1 MNDMDRGKEKCEILK
16 AIRTYVAE
24 KYGLEYATTECSHKG
39 DCPGTCPMCDAEL
52 ADLQQQL
59 EEQGITD
66 ISQDKALSNMVENY
80 FNTIRQDEDEQ
91 LPLGGEPA
99 LPDGIFRTE
108 GMPEPNMPMEGDVTM
123 LPIDPEHKYE
133 RKVILECPVAGI
145 GFHDINDIWDELY
158 VGAKLALVREP
169 KNKYDRNAVAVA
181 LADDYD
187 ENAPE
192 DFDFDFILGYIPRN
206 NNAAIAAMLDMGW
219 QEMLEAEITE
229 LKDHAPYS
237 DKLHIAVY
245 IRSKE
250 PVLLKDDRLHIIDFD
265 DEDWEAF
272 KEELWQKGYTY
283 RRWGKLLPDVTDL
296 PEEGDMVVFIHSED
310 DKKLLYLMKVI
321 AEGDLQVRSILTHDE
336 DLHELIDDCCPYV
349 LTALKGPMK
358 LPSDE
363 LVFLGTPWEGHCRP
377 DFKLNKEVSDKLL
390 MLLQEK

>member
-1 MNDMDRGKEKCEILK
+1 
-16 AIRTYVAE
+16 
-24 KYGLEYATTECSHKG
+24 
-39 DCPGTCPMCDAEL
+39 
-52 ADLQQQL
+52 
-59 EEQGITD
+59 
-66 ISQDKALSNMVENY
+66 MVENY
-80 FNTIRQDEDEQ
+80 FNSIRQDENEQ
-91 LPLGGEPA
+91 RPLGGEPA
-99 LPDGIFRTE
+99 LPDDIFRTE
-108 GMPEPNMPMEGDVTM
+108 GMPEPPTHLEGYITMPPI
-123 LPIDPEHKYE
+123 LPEPEYE

-145 GFHDINDIWDELY
+145 GFHDIHDIWDELY

-169 KNKYDRNAVAVA
+169 KNKYDKNAVAVA

-219 QEMLEAEITE
+219 QEMLEAEVTE

-250 PVLLKDDRLHIIDFD
+250 PVLPKDDRLHIIDFD
-265 DEDWEAF
+265 DEDWEDF

-296 PEEGDMVVFIHSED
+296 PEEGDMVVFIYPED
-310 DKKLLYLMKVI
+310 DKNVLYLMKVI
-321 AEGDLQVRSILTHDE
+321 AEGDEQAQPILTHGE

-349 LTALKGPMK
+349 LTVVKGPMT
-358 LPSDE
+358 LVANE
-363 LVFLGTPWEGHCRP
+363 LAFLGTAWKEYCRP
-377 DFKLNKEVSDKLL
+377 DIKLEKEVSDKLL
-390 MLLQEK
+390 RLLQEK

>member
-1 MNDMDRGKEKCEILK
+1 MKDMDRGKEKCEILK

-39 DCPGTCPMCDAEL
+39 DCPGTCPKCDAEL
-52 ADLQQQL
+52 ADLQRQL
-59 EEQGITD
+59 EKQGITD
-66 ISQDKALSNMVENY
+66 ISQDKALSDMVENY
-80 FNTIRQDEDEQ
+80 INTLRQNEDEQ
-91 LPLGGEPA
+91 LPLGGKPA
-99 LPDGIFRTE
+99 LPDDIFVTE
-108 GMPEPNMPMEGDVTM
+108 GMPEPPTHLEGEVTVP
-123 LPIDPEHKYE
+123 PIDPAPEYE

-187 ENAPE
+187 ESAPE
-192 DFDFDFILGYIPRN
+192 DFDFDFILGYIPRKD
-206 NNAAIAAMLDMGW
+206 NAAIAAMLDMGW
-219 QEMLEAEITE
+219 QEMLEVEITE

-250 PVLLKDDRLHIIDFD
+250 PVQPKDDRLHILGFD

-296 PEEGDMVVFIHSED
+296 PEDGDMVVFIHPED
-310 DKKLLYLMKVI
+310 DKKVLYLMKVI
-321 AEGDLQVRSILTHDE
+321 AEGDEQVRSILTHDE

-349 LTALKGPMK
+349 LTVVKGPIT
-358 LPSDE
+358 LSSDE
-363 LVFLGTPWEGHCRP
+363 LVFLGTQWEGHSRP
-377 DFKLNKEVSDKLL
+377 DFKLEKEVSD
-390 MLLQEK
+390 MLLTLLQGK

>member
-1 MNDMDRGKEKCEILK
+1 MNDMDRGKEKCERLK

-39 DCPGTCPMCDAEL
+39 DCPGTCPKCDAEL
-52 ADLQQQL
+52 ADLQRQL

-66 ISQDKALSNMVENY
+66 ISQDKALSNLVENY
-80 FNTIRQDEDEQ
+80 INTLRQNEDEQ
-91 LPLGGEPA
+91 LPLGGKPA
-99 LPDGIFRTE
+99 LPDFIFVTE
-108 GMPEPNMPMEGDVTM
+108 GMPEPPTHLEGEVTVP
-123 LPIDPEHKYE
+123 PIDPAPEYE

-192 DFDFDFILGYIPRN
+192 DFDFDFILGYIPRKD
-206 NNAAIAAMLDMGW
+206 NAAIAAMLDMGW

-250 PVLLKDDRLHIIDFD
+250 PVQPKDDRLHILGFD

-296 PEEGDMVVFIHSED
+296 PEEGDMVVFIHTED
-310 DKKLLYLMKVI
+310 DRSVLYLMKVI
-321 AEGDLQVRSILTHDE
+321 AEGDEQVRSILTHGEALDE
-336 DLHELIDDCCPYV
+336 MIDDCCPYV
-349 LTALKGPMK
+349 LTVVKGPIT
-358 LPSDE
+358 LSSDE

-377 DFKLNKEVSDKLL
+377 DFKLEKEVSD
-390 MLLQEK
+390 MLLTLLQGK

>member
-1 MNDMDRGKEKCEILK
+1 MKDMDRGKEKCEILK

-24 KYGLEYATTECSHKG
+24 KYGLEYATNECSHKG
-39 DCPGTCPMCDAEL
+39 DCLGTCPMCDAEL

-66 ISQDKALSNMVENY
+66 ISQDKALSDMVENY

-91 LPLGGEPA
+91 RPLGGEPA

-108 GMPEPNMPMEGDVTM
+108 GMPEPFTDLEGYISEP
-123 LPIDPEHKYE
+123 PIATEHKYE

-250 PVLLKDDRLHIIDFD
+250 PVLPKDDRLHIIDFD

-296 PEEGDMVVFIHSED
+296 PEEGDMVVFIHTED
-310 DKKLLYLMKVI
+310 DRSVLYLMKVI
-321 AEGDLQVRSILTHDE
+321 AEGDLQVRSILTHGENPNDSV
-336 DLHELIDDCCPYV
+336 DDCCPYV
-349 LTALKGPMK
+349 LTVIKGPMT
-358 LPSDE
+358 LPSYE
-363 LVFLGTPWEGHCRP
+363 LVFLGTTWEGHCRP
-377 DFKLNKEVSDKLL
+377 DFKLEKEESERLLKLL
-390 MLLQEK
+390 S

>member
-1 MNDMDRGKEKCEILK
+1 MKDMDRGKEKCEILK

-24 KYGLEYATTECSHKG
+24 KYGLEYATNECSHKG
-39 DCPGTCPMCDAEL
+39 DCPGTCPKCDAEL
-52 ADLQQQL
+52 ADLQRQL

-66 ISQDKALSNMVENY
+66 ISQDKALSDMVENY

-99 LPDGIFRTE
+99 LPDDMTE
-108 GMPEPNMPMEGDVTM
+108 GMPAPTMPMEGDITVP
-123 LPIDPEHKYE
+123 PIATEHKYK

-169 KNKYDRNAVAVA
+169 KNKYDKNAVAVA
-181 LADDYD
+181 LVDDYD
-187 ENAPE
+187 ENDPE
-192 DFDFDFILGYIPRN
+192 DFDFDFILGYIPRKY
-206 NNAAIAAMLDMGW
+206 NAAIAAMLDMGW

-229 LKDHAPYS
+229 LKDRAPYS

-250 PVLLKDDRLHIIDFD
+250 SVLPKDDRLHIIDFD

-283 RRWGKLLPDVTDL
+283 RRWGKLLPDVTVL
-296 PEEGDMVVFIHSED
+296 PEDGDMVVFIHTED
-310 DKKLLYLMKVI
+310 DRSVLYLMKVI
-321 AEGDLQVRSILTHDE
+321 AEGDEQMHFLLSHGENPDDSV
-336 DLHELIDDCCPYV
+336 DDCCPYV
-349 LTALKGPMK
+349 LTVIKGPIT
-358 LPSDE
+358 LPSGE

-377 DFKLNKEVSDKLL
+377 DFKLEKEVSDKLL
-390 MLLQEK
+390 TLLREL

>member
-39 DCPGTCPMCDAEL
+39 DCPGTCPKCDAEL
-52 ADLQQQL
+52 ADLQRQL
-59 EEQGITD
+59 EKQGITD
-66 ISQDKALSNMVENY
+66 ISQDKALSDMVENY
-80 FNTIRQDEDEQ
+80 INTLRKGEGEQ
-91 LPLGGEPA
+91 LPFGEMLEPLDDVFA
-99 LPDGIFRTE
+99 AE
-108 GMPEPNMPMEGDVTM
+108 GMPEPPTHLEGEVTVP
-123 LPIDPEHKYE
+123 PIDPAPEYE

-192 DFDFDFILGYIPRN
+192 DFDFDFILGYIPRKD
-206 NNAAIAAMLDMGW
+206 NAAIAAMLDMGW

-250 PVLLKDDRLHIIDFD
+250 PVLPKDDRLHILGFD

-296 PEEGDMVVFIHSED
+296 PEEGDMVVFIHTED
-310 DKKLLYLMKVI
+310 DRSVLYLMKVI
-321 AEGDLQVRSILTHDE
+321 AEGDEQVRSILTHGEALDE
-336 DLHELIDDCCPYV
+336 MIDDCCPYV
-349 LTALKGPMK
+349 LTVVKGPIT
-358 LPSDE
+358 LSSDE
-363 LVFLGTPWEGHCRP
+363 LVFLGAPWEGHSRP
-377 DFKLNKEVSDKLL
+377 DFKLEREVSDKLL
-390 MLLQEK
+390 TLLREL

>member
-39 DCPGTCPMCDAEL
+39 DCPGTCPKCDAEL
-52 ADLQQQL
+52 ADLQRQL
-59 EEQGITD
+59 EKQGITD
-66 ISQDKALSNMVENY
+66 ISQDKALSDMVENY
-80 FNTIRQDEDEQ
+80 INTLRQNEDEQ
-91 LPLGGEPA
+91 LPLGGKPA
-99 LPDGIFRTE
+99 LPDDIFVTE
-108 GMPEPNMPMEGDVTM
+108 GMPEPPTHLEGEVTVP
-123 LPIDPEHKYE
+123 PIDPAPEYE

-192 DFDFDFILGYIPRN
+192 DFDFDFILGYIPRKD
-206 NNAAIAAMLDMGW
+206 NAAIAAMLDMGW

-250 PVLLKDDRLHIIDFD
+250 PVLPKDDRLHILGFD

-296 PEEGDMVVFIHSED
+296 PEEGDMVVFIHTED
-310 DKKLLYLMKVI
+310 DRSVLYLMKVI
-321 AEGDLQVRSILTHDE
+321 AEGDEQVRSILTHDE

-349 LTALKGPMK
+349 LTVVKGPIT
-358 LPSDE
+358 LSSDE

-377 DFKLNKEVSDKLL
+377 DFKLEKEVSD
-390 MLLQEK
+390 MLLTLLQGK

>member
-16 AIRTYVAE
+16 TICTYVAE
-24 KYGLEYATTECSHKG
+24 KYVLEYATTECSHKG
-39 DCPGTCPMCDAEL
+39 DCPGTCPKCDAEL
-52 ADLQQQL
+52 ADLQRQL
-59 EEQGITD
+59 EEHGITD
-66 ISQDKALSNMVENY
+66 ISQDKTLSDMVENY
-80 FNTIRQDEDEQ
+80 INTLRQDEDEQ
-91 LPLGGEPA
+91 WPLGGEPA
-99 LPDGIFRTE
+99 LPNDIFETE
-108 GMPEPNMPMEGDVTM
+108 GMPEPPTHLEGYITM
-123 LPIDPEHKYE
+123 SPILPEPEYE
-133 RKVILECPVAGI
+133 RKVIVECPVAGI
-145 GFHDINDIWDELY
+145 GFHDIEEIWDELY

-169 KNKYDRNAVAVA
+169 KNKYDKNAVAVA

-192 DFDFDFILGYIPRN
+192 DFYFDFILGYIPRN
-206 NNAAIAAMLDMGW
+206 NNAVIAAMLDIGW

-250 PVLLKDDRLHIIDFD
+250 PVFPKEDRLHILDFD

-283 RRWGKLLPDVTDL
+283 RCWGKLLPDVTDL
-296 PEEGDMVVFIHSED
+296 PEEGDIVVFIHPED

-321 AEGDLQVRSILTHDE
+321 AEGNEQVRSILTHDE
-336 DLHELIDDCCPYV
+336 YLHELIDDCCPYV
-349 LTALKGPMK
+349 LTALKGPIT
-358 LPSDE
+358 LSSDE

-377 DFKLNKEVSDKLL
+377 DFKLEKEVSDKLL
-390 MLLQEK
+390 TLLREL